1 MSAVLSPRQISSL
14 HTYHQIEEAS
24 EERHEYHDGEIIAMR
39 GGTIDHALIIRNLI
53 ILLHIAFQDSDFS
66 VFGGDLRIWIPEY
79 NRGLYPDLSIFNG
92 EVILNNDRRDEVIN
106 PCWIF
111 EVLSD
116 STEGYDRGQKFRFYR
131 SIPSFNNYF
140 LVSQTEP
147 LIEQYQRTDNDRWLF
162 STKQGLDGILQLPND
177 RSVSLSEIYQGL
189 KFN

>member
-1 MSAVLSPRQISSL
+1 MSAVLSQKQISSL

-24 EERHEYHDGEIIAMR
+24 EVRHEYHDGEIIAMS

-66 VFGGDLRIWIPEY
+66 VFGGDLRIWIPEH
-79 NRGLYPDLSIFNG
+79 NRGLYPDLSVFNG

-116 STEGYDRGQKFRFYR
+116 STEAYDRGQKFRFYR
-131 SIPSFNNYF
+131 SIPNFNNYF

-147 LIEQYQRTDNDRWLF
+147 LIEHYQRTDNDRWLF
-162 STKQGLDGILQLPND
+162 STKQGLDRILELPNN
-177 RSVSLSEIYQGL
+177 RSISLSEIYKGL

>member
-1 MSAVLSPRQISSL
+1 MSAVLQKQICSL
-14 HTYHQIEEAS
+14 HAYHQMEEAS
-24 EERHEYHDGEIIAMR
+24 EVRHEYHDGEIIVMS

-53 ILLHIAFQDSDFS
+53 ILLHLAFQDSDFS
-66 VFGGDLRIWIPEY
+66 VFGGDLRIWIPEH
-79 NRGLYPDLSIFNG
+79 NRCLYPDLSVFNG

-116 STEGYDRGQKFRFYR
+116 STEAYDRGQKFRFYR

-147 LIEQYQRTDNDRWLF
+147 LIEHYQRTDNDRWLF
-162 STKQGLDGILQLPND
+162 STQQGLDAVLELPNN
-177 RSVSLSEIYQGL
+177 RSISLFEIYKGL
-189 KFN
+189 KLK